1 MTRTRTKLFIMIFI
15 GYLKLKIVHFV
26 INLCSNQQNIEDRT
40 SVSVEQKMKIEAL
53 EQKRR
58 VNHIREVCNQWK
70 QKSGQSKVNAEK
82 LILNTYREKYFREKM
97 FG

>member
-1 MTRTRTKLFIMIFI
+1 MFLMILI

-26 INLCSNQQNIEDRT
+26 INLCSNQQNVQDRT
-40 SVSVEQKMKIEAL
+40 SVSVEQKMKMEAL

-70 QKSGQSKVNAEK
+70 KSGQSKVNTEK
-82 LILNTYREKYFREKM
+82 LILNIEKKYFREKM